1 MSIIVNDM
9 LTLEDNLSMGLLTQ
23 DEAQSEIRGL
33 YLQILRQYPEGSKK
47 SEVLQNQLTEVQ
59 NLAFDIYDIEAWY

>member
-9 LTLEDNLSMGLLTQ
+9 LTLEDNLEMGLLSQ
-23 DEAQSEIRGL
+23 DETRYEIREL
-33 YLQILRQYPEGSKK
+33 FCQILAQYSEGTEKF
-47 SEVLQNQLTEVQ
+47 ETLINQLTEVQ

>member
-23 DEAQSEIRGL
+23 DEAQSEIREL

>member
-1 MSIIVNDM
+1 MSIIVNDI
-9 LTLEDNLSMGLLTQ
+9 LTLEDNLEMGLLSQ
-23 DEAQSEIRGL
+23 DETRDEIGEL
-33 YLQILRQYPEGSKK
+33 FCQILRQYPEGSKK

>member
-9 LTLEDNLSMGLLTQ
+9 LTLEDNLEMGLLSQ
-23 DEAQSEIRGL
+23 DETRDEIREL
-33 YLQILRQYPEGSKK
+33 FCQVLIQYSEGTEKF
-47 SEVLQNQLTEVQ
+47 ETLINQLIEVQ